1 MKILKGLALSLLSLL
16 LFLSLSVFGLLF
28 TLNNTALN
36 PDFIVS
42 ELDKLDVTSLAGEF
56 VHEQVAEQLPEE
68 FGFVTPETIDNILTD
83 VEPWIREQT
92 SIAVHNGYDYLLG
105 RSESLSL
112 VISTEPLKASLK
124 DNLWQ
129 ALLASPPPEVA
140 GLPPDV
146 LEEQF
151 NQFFAEFSQGI
162 PSTIEVDESLIPA
175 EVLTQLEQAREYI
188 NLLQTVYKAL
198 IGFIL
203 LLIAGII
210 LIYREVKGATR
221 GLGITFLIYGA
232 FEYAGIFVAKYF
244 AGTQLGQ
251 LDIPAYLQ
259 TWLPQFLADFLAP
272 LEMFSLGL
280 MIAGAVLIIVSIA
293 YKPRQ
298 PAF

>member
-1 MKILKGLALSLLSLL
+1 MKFLKGLALSLLSFL
-16 LFLSLSVFGLLF
+16 LFLSISIFGLIF
-28 TLNNTALN
+28 MLNNTALN

-42 ELDKLDVTSLAGEF
+42 EMDKLDVTSLAGEF
-56 VHEQVAEQLPEE
+56 VQEQVSEQLPEE
-68 FGFVTPETIDNILTD
+68 FRFVTPETIDNILTD

-92 SIAVHNGYDYLLG
+92 SIAIHNGYDYLLG

-151 NQFFAEFSQGI
+151 NEFFAEFSQGI

-188 NLLQTVYKAL
+188 NLLQIVYKAL
-198 IGFIL
+198 IGLIL

-221 GLGITFLIYGA
+221 GLGITFLTYGA
-232 FEYAGIFVAKYF
+232 LEYGGILAAKHF
-244 AGTQLGQ
+244 ALPQLP
-251 LDIPAYLQ
+251 LSEIPPSLQ
-259 TWLPQFLADFLAP
+259 AWLPQVISDFLHP

-280 MIAGAVLIIVSIA
+280 LIGGVALLVVSFV

-298 PAF
+298 PSL